1 MRRAF
6 SNLVAAIA
14 RERHAYRAMM
24 CRERGTAGHRKAEAA
39 HAKAEDALAAAL
51 ANMQAAIDKESQ

>member
-14 RERHAYRAMM
+14 RERHAYRAML
-24 CRERGTAGHRKAEAA
+24 CKERGTAGHRKAEAV
-39 HAKAEDALAAAL
+39 HARADDALTAAL
-51 ANMQAAIDKESQ
+51 ARMRAEIDKESP